1 MNISKRTIIIAVIAI
16 LAFLAAMA
24 SLYFEQKQ
32 IIDDL
37 ENIDNNFPWTERK
50 PRKSKVNDE
59 PINVTLTDDSGTVI
73 DGGKV
78 ENNVKPGE

>member
-37 ENIDNNFPWTERK
+37 ESISEDIPGNERK
-50 PRKSKVNDE
+50 VRKKKVNDE
-59 PINVTLTDDSGTVI
+59 PIQPEQTEGVII
-73 DGGKV
+73 DGGNV
-78 ENNVKPGE
+78 DNNVKPGE